1 MKYLIFLLIFSF
13 FTLPVQAQ
21 RSSGSRIFID
31 ASQIPDSV
39 KNSQNKLFAGISVSR
54 WEEHISKSPGK
65 GGKQYIASFTDPN
78 GVRVRARY
86 TSQGKNMSV
95 SRFYVSA
102 KLPAVVTT
110 AVQRYAG
117 YKAMGAEEIKSTEK
131 QKTYYK
137 VRLRNEAGSRTVVL
151 DEKGDEVSKGNS
163 DVEIEPE
170 EGDH

>member
-1 MKYLIFLLIFSF
+1 MKHLIFLFACSL

-21 RSSGSRIFID
+21 RGSGSRVSLD
-31 ASQIPDSV
+31 PSQIPDSV
-39 KNSQNKLFAGISVSR
+39 KNSQNKLFAGIPVSR
-54 WEEHISKSPGK
+54 WEEHVSKSSGK
-65 GGKQYIASFTDPN
+65 GGKQYIAVFTDPN
-78 GVRVRARY
+78 AIRVRARY
-86 TSQGKNMSV
+86 TSQGKNISV
-95 SRFYVSA
+95 SRFYGSA
-102 KLPAVVTT
+102 KLPALVTT